1 MTAPSD
7 TRPSMITEEQLQR
20 IIAAMQ
26 RNGANV
32 NVSDPRVSAVQAW
45 ILGFVGSGLVA
56 AAAWGAKSISD
67 LSTTVTIAIARQ
79 DQQARTQEDHE
90 DRLRSLERRP

>member
-1 MTAPSD
+1 MSSPDS
-7 TRPSMITEEQLQR
+7 RPSAITEEQLQR

-26 RNGANV
+26 RHGASV

-45 ILGFVGSGLVA
+45 ILGLVGTGLVA

-67 LSTTVTIAIARQ
+67 LSTTMTIAIARQ
-79 DQQARTQEDHE
+79 DRQERTQEDHE
-90 DRLRSLERRP
+90 SRIRDLERRP